1 MRKEHSPRR
10 ILIIDDNAAIHD
22 DFRKVLCPVKQSG
35 AGLDELEDSLFG
47 ESVTAA
53 GSSQPH
59 VQYELDCALQGEEGL
74 TKLKQ
79 AITEGRPYAM
89 AFVDMRMPPGW
100 DGVQTIQQLWKV
112 DRSLQIAICTAYTDY
127 SPDQI
132 SSALG
137 IRDGLLMLRKPF
149 EKAEIRHVAMMLTE
163 KYFAQR

>member
-1 MRKEHSPRR
+1 MRKDISARR
-10 ILIIDDNAAIHD
+10 ILIIDDNAAIHE

-47 ESVTAA
+47 ESVTPTGEAH
-53 GSSQPH
+53 PH
-59 VQYELDCALQGEEGL
+59 VEYELDSALQGEEGL
-74 TKLKQ
+74 AKLKK
-79 AITEGRPYAM
+79 AIADGRPYAM

-132 SSALG
+132 PSALG
-137 IRDGLLMLRKPF
+137 I
-149 EKAEIRHVAMMLTE
+149 
-163 KYFAQR
+163 

>member
-1 MRKEHSPRR
+1 MRKNDATRR

-22 DFRKVLCPVKQSG
+22 DFRKVLCPANPSA
-35 AGLDELEDSLFG
+35 AGLDELEDSPFG
-47 ESVTAA
+47 QPLAST
-53 GSSQPH
+53 GSSNPQ
-59 VQYELDCALQGEEGL
+59 VEYELDTALQGEEGL
-74 TKLKQ
+74 AKLKQ
-79 AITEGRPYAM
+79 AIAQGRPYAM

-112 DRSLQIAICTAYTDY
+112 DRTLQVAICTAYTDY

-149 EKAEIRHVAMMLTE
+149 EKAEIRHVAIM
-163 KYFAQR
+163 